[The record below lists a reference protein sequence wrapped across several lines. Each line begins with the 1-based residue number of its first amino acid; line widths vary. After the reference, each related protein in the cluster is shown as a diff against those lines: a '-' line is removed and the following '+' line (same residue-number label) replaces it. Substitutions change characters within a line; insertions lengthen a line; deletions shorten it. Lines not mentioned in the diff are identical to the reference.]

1 VLGVSSAAASDA
13 ESDPSKEGVPV
24 VLGVSSAAA
33 SDPESDPG
41 KESLSVV
48 LGVSSAAASDPE
60 SDPGKEGMSGVGD
73 GISVGSSSLQPVGSV
88 QSVLPSL
95 PFLLEES
102 NGAFGSHM
110 HLVPST
116 LGIWFGGH
124 SHSPVTALEAEPS
137 KVVSQSTQFFG
148 SLIHP

>member
-1 VLGVSSAAASDA
+1 MSGA
-13 ESDPSKEGVPV
+13 
-24 VLGVSSAAA
+24 LGVSSAAA

-41 KESLSVV
+41 KGGVPVV

-60 SDPGKEGMSGVGD
+60 SDPGKEGMSGVAD

-110 HLVPST
+110 HSVPSS
-116 LGIWFGGH
+116 LGIWFMRH
-124 SHSPVTALEAEPS
+124 SHSPVSALGKEFFKTS
-137 KVVSQSTQFFG
+137 LQSTQFFG
-148 SLIHP
+148 SSIHP